1 MLGKLLAP
9 QLRKQAQHFARHS
22 MPVTEVLAQFCAYGL
37 SPIPFRHCCSPKQ
50 TRQAGGESWPVA
62 RVCGDLGNSLKRNAV
77 DSVDQLSLRAKLPA
91 NFQGFAAFHSSRAQ
105 PCETIVDEVPTG

>member
-1 MLGKLLAP
+1 
-9 QLRKQAQHFARHS
+9 
-22 MPVTEVLAQFCAYGL
+22 
-37 SPIPFRHCCSPKQ
+37 
-50 TRQAGGESWPVA
+50 
-62 RVCGDLGNSLKRNAV
+62 LGNSLKRNAV